1 MVTLHEVITF
11 LVSMQISISSLQT
24 HNVNRCGR
32 SRHLARKLS
41 LRRKRSSPN
50 VFEMA
55 ATETITSIILIK
67 LIRVSLGT
75 VRHPRR
81 FKIVVIDIQI
91 TLKQM
96 LRDFIGIRVNRA
108 KKSGMVNITSSVN
121 SRERSGKIGR
131 AVQQECRDRSRMP
144 STAIFTLSL
153 HDALPICII
162 LIKLIRVSLG
172 TVRHPRRFKIVV
184 IDIQITLKQMLRDF
198 IGIRVNRA
206 KKSGMV
212 NITSSVNSRERSG
225 INTILHELNPLF
237 TINVTMRDI
246 KSKNVYS
253 RVNSKATTQWRKTE
267 SANGVHLEG
276 VASDNRSS

>member
-81 FKIVVIDIQI
+81 FKLVVKEIKLP
-91 TLKQM
+91 LKQM
-96 LRDFIGIRVNRA
+96 LRDFIGFRLIRAR
-108 KKSGMVNITSSVN
+108 KGGMVNLT
-121 SRERSGKIGR
+121 
-131 AVQQECRDRSRMP
+131 
-144 STAIFTLSL
+144 
-153 HDALPICII
+153 
-162 LIKLIRVSLG
+162 
-172 TVRHPRRFKIVV
+172 
-184 IDIQITLKQMLRDF
+184 
-198 IGIRVNRA
+198 
-206 KKSGMV
+206 
-212 NITSSVNSRERSG
+212 
-225 INTILHELNPLF
+225 
-237 TINVTMRDI
+237 
-246 KSKNVYS
+246 
-253 RVNSKATTQWRKTE
+253 
-267 SANGVHLEG
+267 
-276 VASDNRSS
+276 

>member
-67 LIRVSLGT
+67 LIRVSLGM

-81 FKIVVIDIQI
+81 FKIVVIDIQL

-96 LRDFIGIRVNRA
+96 IRDFIGIRVNRD
-108 KKSGMVNITSSVN
+108 KKSRNVH
-121 SRERSGKIGR
+121 
-131 AVQQECRDRSRMP
+131 
-144 STAIFTLSL
+144 STV
-153 HDALPICII
+153 
-162 LIKLIRVSLG
+162 K
-172 TVRHPRRFKIVV
+172 
-184 IDIQITLKQMLRDF
+184 
-198 IGIRVNRA
+198 
-206 KKSGMV
+206 
-212 NITSSVNSRERSG
+212 
-225 INTILHELNPLF
+225 
-237 TINVTMRDI
+237 
-246 KSKNVYS
+246 
-253 RVNSKATTQWRKTE
+253 SKATTEGRKTE
-267 SANGVHLEG
+267 RANGFHLEEA
-276 VASDNRSS
+276 ASDNRRSENGNKTSKRT

>member
-75 VRHPRR
+75 VKHPRR
-81 FKIVVIDIQI
+81 FKIVVIDIQL

-96 LRDFIGIRVNRA
+96 LRYFIGIRVKRA
-108 KKSGMVNITSSVN
+108 KKSGMLNITSSVN
-121 SRERSGKIGR
+121 SRERS
-131 AVQQECRDRSRMP
+131 
-144 STAIFTLSL
+144 
-153 HDALPICII
+153 
-162 LIKLIRVSLG
+162 
-172 TVRHPRRFKIVV
+172 
-184 IDIQITLKQMLRDF
+184 
-198 IGIRVNRA
+198 
-206 KKSGMV
+206 
-212 NITSSVNSRERSG
+212 NINAR
-225 INTILHELNPLF
+225 LHELNPLF
-237 TINVTMRDI
+237 AINVPMRHI
-246 KSKNVYS
+246 QRKNVHS
-253 RVNSKATTQWRKTE
+253 RPNSKPTARRRKAHYE
-267 SANGVHLEG
+267 RGGPLKA
-276 VASDNRSS
+276 VA

>member
-67 LIRVSLGT
+67 LIRVN
-75 VRHPRR
+75 
-81 FKIVVIDIQI
+81 
-91 TLKQM
+91 
-96 LRDFIGIRVNRA
+96 RV
-108 KKSGMVNITSSVN
+108 
-121 SRERSGKIGR
+121 
-131 AVQQECRDRSRMP
+131 
-144 STAIFTLSL
+144 
-153 HDALPICII
+153 
-162 LIKLIRVSLG
+162 
-172 TVRHPRRFKIVV
+172 
-184 IDIQITLKQMLRDF
+184 
-198 IGIRVNRA
+198 

-237 TINVTMRDI
+237 NINVPMRDI

>member
-81 FKIVVIDIQI
+81 RSEERFSRNAETDLVCRLLLEKKNTQA
-91 TLKQM
+91 KM
-96 LRDFIGIRVNRA
+96 KALRQLLA
-108 KKSGMVNITSSVN
+108 KAWDTVLQTPRMND
-121 SRERSGKIGR
+121 ER
-131 AVQQECRDRSRMP
+131 
-144 STAIFTLSL
+144 
-153 HDALPICII
+153 
-162 LIKLIRVSLG
+162 
-172 TVRHPRRFKIVV
+172 
-184 IDIQITLKQMLRDF
+184 
-198 IGIRVNRA
+198 
-206 KKSGMV
+206 
-212 NITSSVNSRERSG
+212 
-225 INTILHELNPLF
+225 
-237 TINVTMRDI
+237 
-246 KSKNVYS
+246 
-253 RVNSKATTQWRKTE
+253 
-267 SANGVHLEG
+267 
-276 VASDNRSS
+276 